1 MALHITS
8 LNSGSNGNCYYIAN
22 KNEAILIDAGI
33 SCRETEK
40 RLRRLG
46 LSMGKVKA
54 IFISHEHYDHIKGV
68 DVISKRHNI
77 PVYITDDTLK
87 NSGLKL
93 SRANIRSFKAHEAIS
108 IGELS
113 ILPFP
118 KFHDGI
124 DPYSFVVSGNDVNIG
139 VFTDIGAPC
148 DHLKKHFNMCHAAFL
163 ESNYDHNMLMNGH
176 YPDYLKRRI
185 AGDKGHLSNDQ
196 ALQLFLDHKADHLSL
211 VLLAHLSKENNT
223 PQIAKE
229 LFEKHAG
236 EVEIVVASR
245 YEETKVFTITSD
257 SKLKGVTESQQ
268 IKLF

>member
-1 MALHITS
+1 
-8 LNSGSNGNCYYIAN
+8 
-22 KNEAILIDAGI
+22 
-33 SCRETEK
+33 
-40 RLRRLG
+40 
-46 LSMGKVKA
+46 
-54 IFISHEHYDHIKGV
+54 
-68 DVISKRHNI
+68 
-77 PVYITDDTLK
+77 
-87 NSGLKL
+87 
-93 SRANIRSFKAHEAIS
+93 
-108 IGELS
+108 
-113 ILPFP
+113 
-118 KFHDGI
+118 
-124 DPYSFVVSGNDVNIG
+124 
-139 VFTDIGAPC
+139 
-148 DHLKKHFNMCHAAFL
+148 
-163 ESNYDHNMLMNGH
+163 LMNGH